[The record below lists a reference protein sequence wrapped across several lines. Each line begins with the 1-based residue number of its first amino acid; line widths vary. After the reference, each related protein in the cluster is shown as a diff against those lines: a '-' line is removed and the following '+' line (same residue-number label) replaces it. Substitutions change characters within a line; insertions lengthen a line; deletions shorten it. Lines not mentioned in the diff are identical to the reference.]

1 MVDKFLRLF
10 WGVLLVSNAL
20 VVLAQSNEDDAV
32 QGTTETTQQITTAVL
47 SGEAVFDYNTFV
59 LSPSAVTV
67 LNKLIDD
74 LNGFLAVDSVKIIGH
89 TDNVGSDKYN
99 RQLSEKRARFIASF
113 FAKRFPHLEV
123 SAVGAGESLP
133 IATNETAEGR
143 HRNRRVEI
151 QVIARGVKP

>member
-1 MVDKFLRLF
+1 MVNRFLRLF
-10 WGVLLVSNAL
+10 WGVLFVSHAL
-20 VVLAQSNEDDAV
+20 VVWAQSNEDGV
-32 QGTTETTQQITTAVL
+32 EQGTTETTQQVSTAVL
-47 SGEAVFDYNTFV
+47 SGEAVFDYNAFS
-59 LSPSAVTV
+59 LKPSAVTV

-113 FAKRFPHLEV
+113 FLKRFPHLEV
-123 SAVGAGESLP
+123 SALGAGESLP

-143 HRNRRVEI
+143 QRNRRVEI